1 MTLEELFKEAC
12 AKGITHFT
20 LYPVPSQDGKTLYWC
35 ARATPSTGH
44 SYVQTQTLN
53 PIEAIIEVLKSLPK
67 APKRAKTADHDQK
80 KPRFDSVNPP
90 ISEMAQRAVTAPVT
104 EPQPEGINAW
114 LPKM

>member
-53 PIEAIIEVLKSLPK
+53 PIEAITEVLKSLPK
-67 APKRAKTADHDQK
+67 APKRVVGKAKELAM
-80 KPRFDSVNPP
+80 PYGPG
-90 ISEMAQRAVTAPVT
+90 SELHGDPYKEPPVT

-114 LPKM
+114 LPKI